1 MNEGF
6 SVVDLRSDLTPNS
19 VLCDP
24 SVSPLPFE
32 YVLGK
37 EEVRKG
43 SRPGSFVS
51 VLEVR
56 VL

>member
-6 SVVDLRSDLTPNS
+6 SVVNLRSDLTPNL
-19 VLCDP
+19 VFCDP

-43 SRPGSFVS
+43 SKPGSFVS

>member
-51 VLEVR
+51 MLEVR